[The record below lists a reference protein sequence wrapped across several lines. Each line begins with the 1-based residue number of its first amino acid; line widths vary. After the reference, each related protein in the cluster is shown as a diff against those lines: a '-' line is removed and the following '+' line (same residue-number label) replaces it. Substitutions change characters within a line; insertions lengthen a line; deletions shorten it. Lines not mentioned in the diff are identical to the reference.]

1 MSPEMNLEK
10 QIKRHVIAQ
19 NHDFFA
25 LTHPGFES
33 VCENEICRLGEGP
46 AVQERVKGGVAFR
59 GRITDLYAANLHV
72 RTAGRLLMR
81 IARFKTTNFHHLVRR
96 TAAIAWARYLPWGAI
111 PEFRVTARHS
121 RLFHSQAVA
130 AHMGGAIESYWQQM
144 GTVAA
149 HTPDQSLWVRI
160 EDDYLTLSMDSS
172 GHFLY
177 RRGLKTHPGRAPIRE
192 TLAAAILMA
201 AGFRGDRSLID
212 PMCGSGTFALEAA
225 LLAKQV
231 PPGLSREFAFMR
243 WPSFRPRQWQ
253 YLKSQAVDAVKI
265 CPQPMIW
272 ASDIDAA
279 ACQALSRCIAVNGLQ
294 DAVHVRRGDFFQ
306 LEPDQIV
313 GKSGPGLV
321 VLNPP
326 YGRRLRPPEGLDRFY
341 AAIGNK
347 LSTSFKGWRTAVLVP
362 GAELIANLPA
372 GLSFRHLTHG
382 GQTLTLATG
391 TIG

>member
-19 NHDFFA
+19 PHDFFA

-33 VCENEICRLGEGP
+33 ICENEIHRLGGGA

-59 GRITDLYAANLHV
+59 GRIADLYAANLHV

-81 IARFKTTNFHHLVRR
+81 IARFKTTNFHHLERR
-96 TAAIAWARYLPWGAI
+96 TAAIAWARYLPWGTI

-130 AHMGGAIESYWQQM
+130 EHMGDAIESYWQQM

-160 EDDYLTLSMDSS
+160 EDDHLTLSMDSS
-172 GHFLY
+172 GNFLY
-177 RRGLKTHPGRAPIRE
+177 QRGLKTHPGAAPIRE

-201 AGFRGDRSLID
+201 AGFQGDRPMID
-212 PMCGSGTFALEAA
+212 PMCGSGTFAIEAA

-231 PPGLSREFAFMR
+231 PPGLAREFAFMN
-243 WPSFRPRQWQ
+243 WPAFRPRQWQ
-253 YLKSQAVDAVKI
+253 YLKSKAADAI
-265 CPQPMIW
+265 TTCPQPMIW
-272 ASDIDAA
+272 ASDIDAV
-279 ACQALSRCIAVNGLQ
+279 ACQALSRCIRGNGLQ
-294 DAVHVRRGDFFQ
+294 DAVQVRRGDFFQ
-306 LEPDQIV
+306 LEPDQII

-326 YGRRLRPPEGLDRFY
+326 YGRRLHPPEGLDRFY
-341 AAIGNK
+341 ETMGNK
-347 LSTSFKGWRTAVLVP
+347 LSTAFKGWRAAVLIP
-362 GAELIANLPA
+362 RPELVANLPA
-372 GLSFRHLTHG
+372 GLSLRSLTHG
-382 GQTLTLATG
+382 GQILTLATG